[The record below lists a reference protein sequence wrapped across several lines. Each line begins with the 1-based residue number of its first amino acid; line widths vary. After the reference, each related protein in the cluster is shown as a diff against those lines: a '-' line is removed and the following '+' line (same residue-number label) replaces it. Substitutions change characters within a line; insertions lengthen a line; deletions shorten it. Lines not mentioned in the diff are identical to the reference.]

1 MVNEENYRAMPPPM
15 PGDSFGNMET
25 QKVRVNPQSGKPKNQ
40 NKGLVQL
47 NVKVKG
53 KVKSR
58 FEALYADTANKAAAG
73 NVDITKGDFFEML
86 LVAFEGKA
94 PNVDLAKLAETM
106 GQAPVPPARDKA
118 AGRDRAVELFVT
130 GDLQKALNRRGSKN
144 GWTISETVEHACA
157 MAKRAE
163 GLAVELKQPCGHC
176 GKPRKR

>member
-1 MVNEENYRAMPPPM
+1 MPRPFERGERPASRATHEPSDLGVRSGSYRRIE
-15 PGDSFGNMET
+15 GEHSLT
-25 QKVRVNPQSGKPKNQ
+25 K
-40 NKGLVQL
+40 
-47 NVKVKG
+47 
-53 KVKSR
+53 
-58 FEALYADTANKAAAG
+58 KASKTAAG

-94 PNVDLAKLAETM
+94 QNVDLAKLAETM

-130 GDLQKALNRRGSKN
+130 GDLAKALNRRGSKH

-163 GLAVELKQPCGHC
+163 GLAAELEQPCGHC